1 MEIAHEMTRNN
12 TRVPASKVACYSA
25 IAPNKAWY
33 NGKQGMTMIEHSI
46 EKPKVIPMQR
56 PVDRLRAM
64 LERHRGEKH
73 VIAIRG
79 YPDPD
84 SIGSAMAHAHICEHF
99 DIEPTVLYF
108 DDISHQ
114 ENRALVKKL
123 AIEMV
128 RYSPQVDLSQFDRM
142 AIVDTQTL
150 ELPPEVDRIPLAS
163 VVDHHKLQGESEGE
177 FIDIREEAGSTA
189 SIYAEY
195 LAAGIAP
202 LDRENPA
209 CAKLAS
215 ALLYG
220 IRSDTDDYLLARE
233 VDYRG
238 AAYLAQYADHDLLI
252 SISMQNISPRTME
265 ITQRA
270 YANKVIADTFLI
282 AGVGYVRDD
291 DRDSI
296 GQAADYMLRR
306 EGIDTV
312 ICYGIVNN
320 HFVDGSLRTT
330 SDVVDPDRF
339 LKDLFGADPYG
350 VPYGGGRSDKGAFK
364 IMLGPF
370 ASCSDRDLLW
380 RVVQRTVEDL
390 FFNKVGITRD

>member
-1 MEIAHEMTRNN
+1 MPVAK
-12 TRVPASKVACYSA
+12 PA
-25 IAPNKAWY
+25 
-33 NGKQGMTMIEHSI
+33 E
-46 EKPKVIPMQR
+46 
-56 PVDRLRAM
+56 RLREV
-64 LERHRGEKH
+64 LEGHRGERH

-84 SIGSAMAHAHICEHF
+84 SIGSAMAHAHLCQQF
-99 DIEPTVLYF
+99 DIEPMILYF

-128 RYSPQVDLSQFDRM
+128 RYSDGIDLSTFDRM
-142 AIVDTQTL
+142 SIVDTQL
-150 ELPPEVDRIPLAS
+150 VELPPEVERIPMVS
-163 VVDHHKLQGESEGE
+163 VVDHHKPQGEIDAE
-177 FIDIREEAGSTA
+177 FLDIREDAGSTC
-189 SIYAEY
+189 SIYAEC
-195 LAAGIAP
+195 LADGVAP
-202 LDRENPA
+202 MDRDNPQ
-209 CAKLAS
+209 CGKLAS

-233 VDYRG
+233 IDYR
-238 AAYLAQYADHDLLI
+238 AAAFLAPYADHDLLM
-252 SISMQNISPRTME
+252 SISMQSISPRTME

-282 AGVGYVRDD
+282 SGVGYVRDE

-296 GQAADYMLRR
+296 GQAADYLLRR

-320 HFVDGSLRTT
+320 QFVDGSLRTT

-339 LKDLFGADPYG
+339 LKELLGTDSHG
-350 VPYGGGRSDKGAFK
+350 VPYGGGRADKGAFK
-364 IMLGPF
+364 IHLGPF
-370 ASCSDRDLLW
+370 ASCGDRDLLW
-380 RVVQRTVEDL
+380 RMVQRTIEDL
-390 FFNKVGITRD
+390 FFNKIGISRD

>member
-1 MEIAHEMTRNN
+1 MDN
-12 TRVPASKVACYSA
+12 VS
-25 IAPNKAWY
+25 
-33 NGKQGMTMIEHSI
+33 
-46 EKPKVIPMQR
+46 EKPR
-56 PVDRLRAM
+56 PATGTKPSRRLQEVM
-64 LERHRGEKH
+64 EGHRGERH
-73 VIAIRG
+73 IIAIRG

-84 SIGSAMAHAHICEHF
+84 SIGSAMAHAYVCQQF
-99 DIEPTVLYF
+99 DIEPTILYF

-128 RYSPQVDLSQFDRM
+128 RYADGIDLSTYDRM

-150 ELPPEVDRIPLAS
+150 ELPVDVERIPMVS
-163 VVDHHKLQGESEGE
+163 VVDHHKPQGEIDAE
-177 FIDIREEAGSTA
+177 FIDIREDAGSTCA
-189 SIYAEY
+189 IYAEY
-195 LAAGIAP
+195 LA
-202 LDRENPA
+202 ENIGPMERDNPY
-209 CAKLAS
+209 CGKLAS

-233 VDYRG
+233 IDYR
-238 AAYLAQYADHDLLI
+238 AAAFLAPFADHDLLM
-252 SISMQNISPRTME
+252 SISMQSISPRTME

-282 AGVGYVRDD
+282 SGVGYVRDE

-296 GQAADYMLRR
+296 GQAADYLLRR

-320 HFVDGSLRTT
+320 LFVDGSLRTT

-339 LKDLFGADPYG
+339 LKELLGNDSHG
-350 VPYGGGRSDKGAFK
+350 VPYGGGRADKGAFK
-364 IMLGPF
+364 IHLGPF
-370 ASCSDRDLLW
+370 ASCGDRDLLW
-380 RVVQRTVEDL
+380 RMVQRTIEDL
-390 FFNKVGITRD
+390 FFNKIGISRD

>member
-1 MEIAHEMTRNN
+1 MHT
-12 TRVPASKVACYSA
+12 PD
-25 IAPNKAWY
+25 
-33 NGKQGMTMIEHSI
+33 
-46 EKPKVIPMQR
+46 EKPR
-56 PVDRLRAM
+56 SDGLRASQR
-64 LERHRGEKH
+64 LAQVLRAHAGQRH

-84 SIGSAMAHAHICEHF
+84 SIASAMAHAYISQQF
-99 DIEPTVLYF
+99 DIEPTILYF

-128 RYSPQVDLSQFDRM
+128 RHVDGMQLAGFDRLC
-142 AIVDTQTL
+142 IVDSQTVV
-150 ELPPEVDRIPLAS
+150 LPREMADIAPVSI
-163 VVDHHKLQGESEGE
+163 VDHHKLQSE
-177 FIDIREEAGSTA
+177 IDAPFLDVREDAGSTCA
-189 SIYAEY
+189 IYAEY
-195 LAAGIAP
+195 LADGLAP
-202 LDRENPA
+202 MDRDNPA
-209 CAKLAS
+209 CSRLAS

-233 VDYRG
+233 IDYR
-238 AAYLAQYADHDLLI
+238 AAAFLAPFADHDLLMAI
-252 SISMQNISPRTME
+252 STQSISPRTME

-282 AGVGYVRDD
+282 SGVGYVRDE

-296 GQAADYMLRR
+296 GQAADYLLQR

-320 HFVDGSLRTT
+320 LFVDGSLRTK

-339 LKDLFGADPYG
+339 IKDLLGTDAHGTPF
-350 VPYGGGRSDKGAFK
+350 GGGRTDKGAFK
-364 IMLGPF
+364 VHLGPF
-370 ASCSDRDLLW
+370 ASCGDRELLW
-380 RVVQRTVEDL
+380 RTVQRTIEDL
-390 FFNKVGITRD
+390 FFNKIGISRS